1 MSNLKIEML
10 IDALKKG
17 DDEKRRYAAEDL
29 GDLKIRESIPFLVEA
44 LRDSSVAVQ
53 EAVVDS
59 LISIGGK
66 EVCESIISLLDDDD
80 ASVRNLA
87 REVFEGMGDV
97 VLEYCDRLY
106 LSTSHDLRKIAIDTL
121 GKIESTKYSKSF
133 ATILKALD
141 DTHINVV
148 QAACEAL
155 GKLNSEQAVEFL
167 KKHIGRHPWIDATIF
182 LSLGRIGTCEAREIL
197 EKIDSDTL
205 SPEAAFAL
213 KVALEMV

>member
-1 MSNLKIEML
+1 MPDLEIKTL
-10 IDALKKG
+10 IDELKNG
-17 DDEKRRYAAEDL
+17 NDEERRYAAEDL
-29 GDLKIRESIPFLVEA
+29 GELRLKEAVPHLVEA
-44 LRDSSVAVQ
+44 LRDNSVAVQ
-53 EAVVDS
+53 EAAVDS

-66 EVCESIISLLDDDD
+66 EVCEAVIPLLDDDD

-106 LSTSHDLRKIAIDTL
+106 LSSSHDLRKIAIDTL
-121 GKIESTKYSKSF
+121 GKIESTKYCKYLE
-133 ATILKALD
+133 TVLKALD
-141 DTHINVV
+141 DEHINVI

-155 GKLNSEQAVEFL
+155 GKLGSEEAVEPL
-167 KKHIGRHPWIDATIF
+167 KKHLGKHPWIDSTIF
-182 LSLGRIGTCEAREIL
+182 LSLGRIGTYEAREIL
-197 EKIDSDTL
+197 EKIDPDTL